1 MKIAHIITEGRKRL
15 VEGGNLSVNGH
26 EAQHLDLKVTDR
38 NFIVPVLNNLLL
50 AINQGFKKQ
59 YKQDLWSPALLKS
72 QEFLSGS
79 SLHFF
84 NVKGIPDE
92 TFVSKKPTVGDMD
105 TMVDKTKEPQLQEF
119 LTANQNKQIGP
130 ATLRGFKRGNEQF
143 SSLWE
148 LQEPPIKIQID
159 FEFVAFENEKPTDWA
174 RFSHSSSWED
184 LQAGVKGVFHKWLI
198 QSLAALTRKDF
209 YLRKMVGRGK
219 ARQEEDVPTT
229 DNMYSFA
236 VSSKEGGGLRPKYE
250 PVIDASTGKP
260 VMKDGLSVMTASPT
274 SGYEKD
280 INKIFQSLL
289 GQRISP
295 EAAKSASQKFWSFTG
310 LVDIVKE
317 LCTPQEKEQIVQAFL
332 QKTIGP
338 GSQGMYK
345 NNPDKDISEKTLA
358 INYLLSALKMPKP
371 ANLDQMLKD
380 YRTTYKTDADD
391 DNTAKAKS
399 NDVVKGMAKN
409 ALDEATA
416 PDYKRKGIQ
425 HIYNPGNSMEMKDAE
440 FIDMCKE
447 IASMGGKLDNAPI
460 NLKIDGAGIKF
471 GKDSQGKPF
480 FMTSKVTEPKYAEN
494 YGDFEKYGRSTGQD
508 EERLN
513 FTKNYDEAL
522 KTIVNADFMKDIPN
536 DTIVQAEMLFTPM
549 GKKEQGGL
557 KFVNIPYDQKKLG
570 TVMTLVPFSV
580 KQYSTGETRPDQDK
594 IKQALVKDSTKEIK
608 MVNNQLQQ
616 NNVDVGAIVNPI
628 AKNADKLLAA
638 VKTRGD
644 SEQKTKAHEILTQAR
659 KQLSDAII
667 ENPNIQGKDQLGKN
681 IEGLVLNLPSGRLA
695 KVTSPEMKD
704 KMAAKQ
710 AAGNKKPTTGGN
722 RNKTAVV
729 TVGSFS
735 GHKGHQQLID
745 QTINMANQVGGD
757 PYIYVS
763 PVVGPDD
770 PIPANMKVAT
780 LQKLYPEYA
789 NNIQVWNSAGTPVKK
804 IEKELVLPPNSPYNK
819 IILIVGSDRYDGFKK
834 WMDSLE
840 NRMKDP
846 EAIKKYGG
854 TQNQVD
860 YETIKSERAAGK
872 GGTGIS
878 FTRLRD
884 ILKDPNASEQD
895 KLNLWSKAFDTD
907 KLGINW
913 IKKLMDTTAQNMNI
927 SEQDIEVEG
936 FLNEFKFPEDCN
948 YMDKISMIESY
959 VAHNGNLTESNSGED
974 NEQFLSLVSMSSKPV
989 IDEKFILLSLVLQN
1003 GKVHQLQFPNVVT
1016 VLDTAGDDRFTAKH
1030 SDGRIEKYPKKI
1042 QKVNI
1047 SAINLLFDSAE
1058 AYDRFR
1064 TMLELRFDKSLAD
1077 PDFIKGV
1084 SSDGKID
1091 ESKIKDLIKKIK
1103 PLLGESTSEQKEKFF
1118 NILSEVKTRLD
1129 PKCWKGYHKKGTKI
1143 KSGTRVNNCVP
1154 NESVSSHIH
1163 SDKTPKLHGLSFKE
1177 LDRLSESAG
1186 TNNYAKF
1193 DQALKKNLNLPNHVN
1208 TLETYGVYVRKLD
1221 ENKITQEEHPS
1232 EIEQK
1237 LFSILDQRSSADS
1250 IDSAKIGDK
1259 VALLHLST
1267 LNIPEHKIIARLNGF
1282 LNPKEIV
1289 KITENNGSFQQ
1300 LEFADGSKYPEKDND
1315 VFKMIQSWNMTK
1327 LFPSQDTASK
1337 AYTFYAL
1344 MGKELSKVLDFDAN
1358 VKQGVAEGS
1367 PQPGQAVVDAILKVM
1382 PVAQEIWFHGSRA
1395 NGKHRRNSDT
1405 DILVVVPD
1413 NLVGDQYLGVVRI
1426 LQKLS
1431 SHFDNYDIQ
1440 PAKSG
1445 NNIHR
1450 IAQEEGQLLWSNKQ
1464 GVAEGWKD
1472 AAVGGVMALGALGA
1486 GSGHAAA
1493 QTMPNI
1499 NAQQVELTKKYYDIL
1514 VKRAIEDDMELD
1526 TRTKNRLMA
1535 KAQDAAQL
1543 KIQQNNQSQ
1552 SNPQGAVEPPQN
1564 KPKPSITNFP
1574 SISSERRVSKGAGQY
1589 ESQDRAE
1596 SSKENITENA
1606 DYLEEK

>member
-15 VEGGNLSVNGH
+15 VEGGNLSVNGQ
-26 EAQHLDLKVTDR
+26 EAQSLDLKVTDR

-159 FEFVAFENEKPTDWA
+159 FEFVAFEDEKPTDWA

-250 PVIDASTGKP
+250 PVMDAATGKP
-260 VMKDGLSVMTASPT
+260 AMKDGLFVMTTSPT
-274 SGYEKD
+274 SGYEKN

-317 LCTPQEKEQIVQAFL
+317 LCTPKEKEQIVQAFL

-345 NNPDKDISEKTLA
+345 NNPDKDIAEKTIA

-380 YRTTYKTDADD
+380 YRTTNKTDADD

-416 PDYKRKGIQ
+416 APNYKRKGIQ

-460 NLKIDGAGIKF
+460 NLKVDGAGIRF
-471 GKDSQGKPF
+471 GKDEKGKPF

-508 EERLN
+508 AERLN

-667 ENPNIQGKDQLGKN
+667 KNPNIQGKDQLGKN

-695 KVTSPEMKD
+695 KVTSQEMKD

-710 AAGNKKPTTGGN
+710 DANKKPTTGSN
-722 RNKTAVV
+722 RHKTAVV

-745 QTINMANQVGGD
+745 QTINMANKLGGD

-878 FTRLRD
+878 FTMLRD
-884 ILKDPNASEQD
+884 ILRDPNASEQD

-913 IKKLMDTTAQNMNI
+913 IKKLMDTTAQNM
-927 SEQDIEVEG
+927 Q
-936 FLNEFKFPEDCN
+936 LKEF
-948 YMDKISMIESY
+948 
-959 VAHNGNLTESNSGED
+959 
-974 NEQFLSLVSMSSKPV
+974 
-989 IDEKFILLSLVLQN
+989 ID
-1003 GKVHQLQFPNVVT
+1003 
-1016 VLDTAGDDRFTAKH
+1016 R
-1030 SDGRIEKYPKKI
+1030 
-1042 QKVNI
+1042 
-1047 SAINLLFDSAE
+1047 
-1058 AYDRFR
+1058 
-1064 TMLELRFDKSLAD
+1064 
-1077 PDFIKGV
+1077 
-1084 SSDGKID
+1084 
-1091 ESKIKDLIKKIK
+1091 IK
-1103 PLLGESTSEQKEKFF
+1103 PLLGEATSAQKEKFF
-1118 NILSEVKTRLD
+1118 AILSEVKTRLD

-1143 KSGTRVNNCVP
+1143 KSGIRVNNCVP
-1154 NESVSSHIH
+1154 NESMAEGDVVQHKFQSMQ
-1163 SDKTPKLHGLSFKE
+1163 DRKGKTPYYKNPDIEVPMYDPKLGRAWNQAYSGNNPLEPFDSFEVIPAGKTSAHIVGIKDGKKIKISTAPAE
-1177 LDRLSESAG
+1177 LADVL
-1186 TNNYAKF
+1186 TNAYNRGGFTDVSIQRVPLGEKNVTT
-1193 DQALKKNLNLPNHVN
+1193 KKKSN
-1208 TLETYGVYVRKLD
+1208 E
-1221 ENKITQEEHPS
+1221 
-1232 EIEQK
+1232 
-1237 LFSILDQRSSADS
+1237 A
-1250 IDSAKIGDK
+1250 
-1259 VALLHLST
+1259 
-1267 LNIPEHKIIARLNGF
+1267 
-1282 LNPKEIV
+1282 
-1289 KITENNGSFQQ
+1289 
-1300 LEFADGSKYPEKDND
+1300 
-1315 VFKMIQSWNMTK
+1315 
-1327 LFPSQDTASK
+1327 
-1337 AYTFYAL
+1337 
-1344 MGKELSKVLDFDAN
+1344 
-1358 VKQGVAEGS
+1358 VAEGKVKLYTDPDYFGAEVDDAGFDS
-1367 PQPGQAVVDAILKVM
+1367 LPVVNISADRLVGFEPDSKMNQTKSQANVEKIVAGLKKGNKLPPLLVRKYKDGYQVLDGHHRFWAYKLLGVKSI
-1382 PVAQEIWFHGSRA
+1382 PVQ
-1395 NGKHRRNSDT
+1395 
-1405 DILVVVPD
+1405 VVPAE
-1413 NLVGDQYLGVVRI
+1413 
-1426 LQKLS
+1426 
-1431 SHFDNYDIQ
+1431 DI
-1440 PAKSG
+1440 
-1445 NNIHR
+1445 
-1450 IAQEEGQLLWSNKQ
+1450 EEITKQ

-1574 SISSERRVSKGAGQY
+1574 SIGSERRVSKDAGQY
-1589 ESQDRAE
+1589 EAQDRAE
-1596 SSKENITENA
+1596 SSKENVTENA